1 MAARSAAHDGADVMI
16 EVENLTKYY
25 GPSPALRDVSLTARR
40 GEILGFLGPNGA
52 GKTTAMRIIT
62 GFLPPTSG
70 TVRVAGHDVL
80 DDSLAARQAIGYM
93 PETMPLYPE
102 MTVAG
107 YLTFLARLR
116 EVKSLGEALDRVM
129 DRVAITDHA
138 DQLIG
143 HLSKGYRQ
151 RVGIAQA
158 LIHDP
163 DVIILDEPTIGL
175 DPRQIREVRRLIRE
189 LGGDHTVV
197 LSTHILPEAQQV
209 CDRVLIIN
217 NGVIVAEDMPEE
229 LGRRL
234 AGGEQVRVVVDAA
247 IDGNKVA
254 QALRG
259 VPGVREVTAA
269 GGNTFHV
276 MTEPE
281 ARTRAEIAKAVVEHD
296 WPLLEL
302 RPSGLT
308 LEDIFLQLTAED
320 AAEGRESEAEEV
332 ANA

>member
-1 MAARSAAHDGADVMI
+1 MAVPSAANDGADVMI

-25 GPSPALRDVSLTARR
+25 GAAPALRDVSLRARR

-52 GKTTAMRIIT
+52 GKTTAMRIMT

-80 DDSLAARQAIGYM
+80 DDSIAARQAIGYM

-102 MTVAG
+102 MTVAS
-107 YLTFLARLR
+107 YLTFMARLR
-116 EVKSLGEALDRVM
+116 GVSAVREALDRVM

-138 DQLIG
+138 DQIIG

-175 DPRQIREVRRLIRE
+175 DPRQIREVRGLIRE

-217 NGVIVAEDMPEE
+217 NGVIVAEDTPEE

-234 AGGEQVRVVVDAA
+234 AGGEQVRVVVGDPVEER
-247 IDGNKVA
+247 KLM
-254 QALRG
+254 QALRA
-259 VPGVREVTAA
+259 VPGVREVSAA
-269 GGNTFHV
+269 GGNAFHV
-276 MTEPE
+276 MMEPE
-281 ARTRAEIAKAVVEHD
+281 ARTRSEIARTIVENG
-296 WPLLEL
+296 WPLMEL

-320 AAEGRESEAEEV
+320 AAEGQAAAKGEA
-332 ANA
+332 ADA